1 VVMLPRTLKTTILE
15 AAKTFPAI
23 VVTGPR
29 QSGKTTL
36 LKSIFGGSHAYLNLE
51 NPDVRS
57 RAKEDPIGLLNQYKG
72 PIIFDEIQYVPE
84 LFSYIKDSIDAN
96 RTPAR
101 FVLTGSQN
109 FLLMEKVSESL
120 AGRAAILTL
129 LPLSLREVSGLGDGV
144 LSVSNLLENFR
155 NSKQLELNS
164 LQDLAKVI
172 LRGSYPEPVSNPEVD
187 RQLWYGSYINTYLER
202 DVRNLERIGELSD
215 FERFVKSCA
224 IRTGQIL
231 NLSDVAKDVGVSL
244 TTAKRW
250 LSLLETGYQIFLL
263 HPYYKNLGKRLV
275 KSPKI
280 YFCDTGVASYLM
292 GLNDESAL
300 INNSHFGNLFE
311 TLIVTDFL
319 KRYLNFGRN
328 PSMYY
333 FRTRDKLE
341 IDLVLEESQKLACF
355 EMKSGSTITSKHV
368 YSLRSIKRYFAD
380 LIDVVGVISGTG
392 ENFNVVE
399 GIKNFSW
406 KSL

>member
-1 VVMLPRTLKTTILE
+1 MLPRTLKTTILE

-36 LKSIFGGSHAYLNLE
+36 LKSIFGSSHTYLSLE

-57 RAKEDPIGLLNQYKG
+57 RAKDDPVGLLEQYKG

-84 LFSYIKDSIDAN
+84 LFSYIKGSIDEN

-120 AGRAAILTL
+120 AGRAAVLTL
-129 LPLSLREVSGLGDGV
+129 LPLSLREISGFGSDM
-144 LSVSNLLENFR
+144 LSVSSLLENFR
-155 NSKQLELNS
+155 NSKEGELNP
-164 LQDLAKVI
+164 LQNLAKII
-172 LRGSYPEPVSNPEVD
+172 LRGSYPEPVNNPVVD

-231 NLSDVAKDVGVSL
+231 NLSDVSKDVGVSL

-250 LSLLETGYQIFLL
+250 LSLLETGYQVFLL

-292 GLNDESAL
+292 GLNDENAL

-328 PSMYY
+328 QSMYY
-333 FRTRDKLE
+333 LRTRDKLE
-341 IDLVLEESQKLACF
+341 IDLVLEESQKLALF

-368 YSLRSIKRYFAD
+368 SSLRKIKRDFED
-380 LIDVVGVISGTG
+380 LIDVAGVISGAG
-392 ENFNVVE
+392 ENFNVVD

>member
-1 VVMLPRTLKTTILE
+1 MLPRKLRNTILE

-36 LKSIFGGSHAYLNLE
+36 LKSIFESTHTYLSLE
-51 NPDVRS
+51 NPDVRL
-57 RAKEDPIGLLNQYKG
+57 RAKEDPIGLLNQYRG
-72 PIIFDEIQYVPE
+72 PVIFDEIQYVPE
-84 LFSYIKDSIDAN
+84 LFSYIKDSIDMN
-96 RTPAR
+96 RAPAR

-129 LPLSLREVSGLGDGV
+129 LPLSLREISGLGDDM
-144 LSVSNLLENFR
+144 LSVSDLLENFR
-155 NSKQLELNS
+155 NSKQIEPNS

-172 LRGSYPEPVSNPEVD
+172 LRGSYPEPVSNPAID

-202 DVRNLERIGELSD
+202 DVRNLERVGELSD
-215 FERFVKSCA
+215 FERFTKSCA

-231 NLSDVAKDVGVSL
+231 NISDIAKDVGVSF

-250 LSLLETGYQIFLL
+250 ISLLETGYQVFLL
-263 HPYYKNLGKRLV
+263 YPYYKNLGKRLV

-292 GLNDESAL
+292 GLNDENAL
-300 INNSHFGNLFE
+300 INNVHFGNLFE
-311 TLIVTDFL
+311 TLVVTDFL
-319 KRYLNFGRN
+319 KRYLNFGRI

-333 FRTRDKLE
+333 LRTRDRLE
-341 IDLVLEESQKLACF
+341 VDLVLEETQKLALF
-355 EMKSGSTITSKHV
+355 EMKSGSTITPNHV
-368 YSLRSIKRYFAD
+368 VSLRKLKHELTNIVDTAGVVSGSRESFSVAD
-380 LIDVVGVISGTG
+380 
-392 ENFNVVE
+392 

-406 KSL
+406 RSL

>member
-1 VVMLPRTLKTTILE
+1 MLSRKLKHTLLE
-15 AAKTFPAI
+15 AAKTFPAM

-36 LKSIFGGSHAYLNLE
+36 LKSIFGATHTYLSLE
-51 NPDVRS
+51 NPDVRL
-57 RAKEDPIGLLNQYKG
+57 RAKEDPIGLLKQYKD
-72 PIIFDEIQYVPE
+72 PVIFDEIQYVPE

-109 FLLMEKVSESL
+109 FLLMEKVAESL
-120 AGRAAILTL
+120 AGRAAVLTL
-129 LPLSLREVSGLGDGV
+129 LPLSLREISGLGDDT
-144 LSVSNLLENFR
+144 LSISGLLENFR
-155 NSKQLELNS
+155 NSKQVELNS

-172 LRGSYPEPVSNPEVD
+172 LRGSYPEPVANPSVD
-187 RQLWYGSYINTYLER
+187 RQLWYGSYVNTYLER

-224 IRTGQIL
+224 IRTGQVL
-231 NLSDVAKDVGVSL
+231 NLSDVAKDVGISL

-250 LSLLETGYQIFLL
+250 LSLLETGYQVFLL
-263 HPYYKNLGKRLV
+263 YPYYKNLGKRLV

-319 KRYLNFGRN
+319 KRYMNFGRS
-328 PSMYY
+328 PSLYY
-333 FRTRDKLE
+333 LRTRDKLE
-341 IDLVLEESQKLACF
+341 IDLVLEESQKLALF
-355 EMKSGSTITSKHV
+355 EMKSGSTITPSHV
-368 YSLRSIKRYFAD
+368 FSLKKIKREFT
-380 LIDVVGVISGTG
+380 DVVNIAGVISGSS
-392 ENFNVVE
+392 ENFNIAD

-406 KSL
+406 RSL